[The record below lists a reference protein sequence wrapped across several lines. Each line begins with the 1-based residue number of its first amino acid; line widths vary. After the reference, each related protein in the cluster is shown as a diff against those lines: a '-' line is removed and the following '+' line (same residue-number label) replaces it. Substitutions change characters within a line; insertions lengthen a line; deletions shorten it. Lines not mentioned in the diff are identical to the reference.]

1 MKKITKELGPVY
13 LCIAAIILM
22 VLLTGF
28 GLIHLLCKTIYHTFQ
43 VKFWKGPIY
52 FLTQMF
58 KILYQIWSCIK
69 YLSLEVAIS
78 IDLFGNVI
86 CGEAIEDL
94 VTSEE
99 KTLFGSGDVTI
110 STSIGELETKDKLN
124 KTGIKFSKFLSKVLD
139 KNHCVESYNRYL
151 YNKKFKVE

>member
-1 MKKITKELGPVY
+1 MKEISPIL
-13 LCIAAIILM
+13 LLMISIILII
-22 VLLTGF
+22 LLTGF
-28 GLIHLLCKTIYHTFQ
+28 GLLHLICKTIYHTFQ

-52 FLTQMF
+52 FLTQIF
-58 KILYQIWSCIK
+58 KILYQIWGCIK

-94 VTSEE
+94 ITSEE
-99 KTLFGSGDVTI
+99 KTLFGSGDITI
-110 STSIGELETKDKLN
+110 STSIGELETKNKLN

>member
-1 MKKITKELGPVY
+1 MKEISPIL
-13 LCIAAIILM
+13 LLMISIILII
-22 VLLTGF
+22 LLTGF
-28 GLIHLLCKTIYHTFQ
+28 GLLHLVCKTIYQTFQ

-52 FLTQMF
+52 FLTQIF
-58 KILYQIWSCIK
+58 KILYQIWNCIK
-69 YLSLEVAIS
+69 YLCIKLAIS

-99 KTLFGSGDVTI
+99 KTLFGSEDVTI

>member
-1 MKKITKELGPVY
+1 MKEISPIL
-13 LCIAAIILM
+13 LLMISIILII
-22 VLLTGF
+22 LLTGF
-28 GLIHLLCKTIYHTFQ
+28 GLLHLVCKTIYHTFQ

-52 FLTQMF
+52 FITQIL
-58 KILYQIWSCIK
+58 KILYQIWTCIK
-69 YLSLEVAIS
+69 YLSLELAIS
-78 IDLFGNVI
+78 IDLFGNVV

-99 KTLFGSGDVTI
+99 KTFFGKGDITI